1 MRWLGSIRDGT
12 PTVQGRVTT
21 WWHGKMPVA
30 SVTWDQR
37 NVASV
42 TDTSK
47 GNLTLTFSAAYQAT
61 PCVALGGGIG
71 ATSVTAVQA
80 HLVSVT
86 TGSVAFVTQNTSGT
100 VVEGDKVSALV
111 VGDL

>member
-1 MRWLGSIRDGT
+1 MRWLGSIRDGV
-12 PTVQGRVTT
+12 PTGQGRVTT

-42 TDTSK
+42 TDTSI
-47 GNLTLTFSAAYQAT
+47 GNLTLTFTTAYQAT
-61 PCVALGGGIG
+61 PCVAFGGAIG
-71 ATSVTAVQA
+71 TTTATCVQA
-80 HLVSVT
+80 QLVALTASSVQ
-86 TGSVAFVTQNTSGT
+86 FVTQNISATA
-100 VVEGDKVSALV
+100 VEGNKVSAVV